1 MLCRQIS
8 SARSSPA
15 VRPTGLQRPQR
26 RQQSRD
32 VTTRRLR
39 ITVKLPAAAAA
50 TIVARRRWR
59 HGGARRECRCGCSDV
74 TSVSGSK
81 HLLSP
86 RVSSVSDLH
95 VYAIRSL
102 VYPFANDGR
111 LCHTSMRRN
120 HVDSRSNV
128 SSMFVV
134 TWAAA
139 RTCRLMLV
147 VTWAAARTCRCRSR
161 LRTRCRAA
169 SRRVTRPA
177 PSTRRSRCT
186 ASSRT
191 ASTPP
196 SSPSRRKRPTSRNVS
211 RFAVWLPLLL

>member
-1 MLCRQIS
+1 MCCQIS

-59 HGGARRECRCGCSDV
+59 HGGARRKCRCGCSDV
-74 TSVSGSK
+74 TSVPGSK
-81 HLLSP
+81 HLLPP
-86 RVSSVSDLH
+86 RVSLQFSDVH
-95 VYAIRSL
+95 VFALRSL

-111 LCHTSMRRN
+111 LCDTSMRRN

-139 RTCRLMLV
+139 RTCR
-147 VTWAAARTCRCRSR
+147 CRSR
-161 LRTRCRAA
+161 RRTRCRAA

-211 RFAVWLPLLL
+211 RSPLWLPLRRL